1 MVQGAVLARMPITEA
16 WSEYALD
23 LIKTGDLV
31 SVDPQAKSITV
42 L

>member
-1 MVQGAVLARMPITEA
+1 MARMPITEG

-23 LIKTGDLV
+23 LIKTGDV
-31 SVDPQAKSITV
+31 VRVDPHAKSITV